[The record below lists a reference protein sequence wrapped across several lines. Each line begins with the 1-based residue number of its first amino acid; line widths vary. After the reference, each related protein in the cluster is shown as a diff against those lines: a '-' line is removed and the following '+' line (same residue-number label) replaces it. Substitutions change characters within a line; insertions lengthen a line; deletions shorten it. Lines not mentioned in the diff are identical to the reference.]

1 MQNGKRNYHHGN
13 LKETLIRTSLE
24 MISEHGIQGF
34 SVAKV
39 AKKAGVAI
47 SAPYRHFPNRESLLA
62 ETGIVFLTEL
72 TSRMRSAATEAG
84 HDRIE
89 RMASVAGAYVQYAL
103 EHNVSF
109 QLFAAARES
118 QLAAFHERSREMI
131 QFLFTLTQEAVPE
144 ATWNELLELMEALLA
159 LVQGFAD
166 MFHEGYFS
174 QLNLTKEQITKRS
187 AVAAKMLISGW
198 NSCKKDEGKPL

>member
-39 AKKAGVAI
+39 AQKAGVAI

-84 HDRIE
+84 DDRIE
-89 RMASVAGAYVQYAL
+89 RVASVAGAYVQYAL

-109 QLFAAARES
+109 HLFAAARES
-118 QLAAFHERSREMI
+118 QLTAFHERSREMI
-131 QFLFTLTQEAVPE
+131 HFLFTLTQEAVPE
-144 ATWNELLELMEALLA
+144 ATWHELLELMEALLA
-159 LVQGFAD
+159 LVQGFTD
-166 MFHEGYFS
+166 MFYEGYFS
-174 QLNLTKEQITKRS
+174 QLNLSKEQISKRS
-187 AVAAKMLISGW
+187 AAAAKLLINGW
-198 NSCKKDEGKPL
+198 NQCRKDVEQPL

>member
-84 HDRIE
+84 NDRIE
-89 RMASVAGAYVQYAL
+89 RVASVAGAYVQYAL

-118 QLAAFHERSREMI
+118 QLAAFYERSREMI

-144 ATWNELLELMEALLA
+144 ANWNELLELMEALLA

-174 QLNLTKEQITKRS
+174 ELNLTKEQITKRS

>member
-13 LKETLIRTSLE
+13 LKETLIRTSLQ
-24 MISEHGIQGF
+24 MIAEHGIQGF

-72 TSRMRSAATEAG
+72 TSRMQSAAAEAG

-89 RMASVAGAYVQYAL
+89 RLALVAGAYVQYAL

-109 QLFAAARES
+109 QLFSAARES
-118 QLAAFHERSREMI
+118 RLAAFHERSREMI
-131 QFLFTLTQEAVPE
+131 DFLFTLTQEAVPE
-144 ATWNELLELMEALLA
+144 ATWHELLELMEALLA
-159 LVQGFAD
+159 LVQGFTD
-166 MFHEGYFS
+166 MFYQGYFS
-174 QLNLTKEQITKRS
+174 QLNLTKEQISKRS
-187 AVAAKMLISGW
+187 ANAAKLLINGW
-198 NSCKKDEGKPL
+198 KPCRRDEEQPL

>member
-1 MQNGKRNYHHGN
+1 MQSDKRNYHHGN

-84 HDRIE
+84 HDPIDRV
-89 RMASVAGAYVQYAL
+89 ASVAGAYVQYAL
-103 EHNVSF
+103 DHNVSF
-109 QLFAAARES
+109 HLFAAARES
-118 QLAAFHERSREMI
+118 RLPAFHERSREMI
-131 QFLFTLTQEAVPE
+131 HFLFTLTQEAAPE

-166 MFHEGYFS
+166 MFYQGYFS
-174 QLNLTKEQITKRS
+174 QLNLTKDQISKRS
-187 AVAAKMLISGW
+187 AVAAKLLINGW
-198 NSCKKDEGKPL
+198 NHCRKDGEQPL

>member
-1 MQNGKRNYHHGN
+1 MQSDKRNYHHGN

-24 MISEHGIQGF
+24 MIAEHGIQGF

-72 TSRMRSAATEAG
+72 TSRMRTAATEAG
-84 HDRIE
+84 NDPIE
-89 RMASVAGAYVQYAL
+89 RVASVAGAYVQYAL
-103 EHNVSF
+103 DHNVSF
-109 QLFAAARES
+109 QLFSAARES
-118 QLAAFHERSREMI
+118 RLPAFHEQSREMI
-131 QFLFTLTQEAVPE
+131 NFLFTITQEAAPE

-166 MFHEGYFS
+166 MFYQGYFS
-174 QLNLTKEQITKRS
+174 QLNLTKDQISKRS
-187 AVAAKMLISGW
+187 AVAAKLLISGW
-198 NSCKKDEGKPL
+198 NQCRKDGEQPL

>member
-1 MQNGKRNYHHGN
+1 MQNDKRNYHHGN

-72 TSRMRSAATEAG
+72 TSRMKSAATEAG
-84 HDRIE
+84 NDRIE
-89 RMASVAGAYVQYAL
+89 RVASVAGAYVQYAL

-109 QLFAAARES
+109 QLFSAARES
-118 QLAAFHERSREMI
+118 QLTAFHERSREMI
-131 QFLFTLTQEAVPE
+131 HFLFTLTQEAVPE
-144 ATWNELLELMEALLA
+144 ATWDELLELMEALLA
-159 LVQGFAD
+159 LVQGYAD
-166 MFHEGYFS
+166 MFHQGHFS
-174 QLNLTKEQITKRS
+174 QLNLTKNQIARRS
-187 AVAAKMLISGW
+187 AVAAKLLINGW
-198 NSCKKDEGKPL
+198 NQCRKDVD